1 MNILDLVAGISLDSS
16 EMEEGLESL
25 ATRAVAKGKLIAD
38 AIGTVASKGFD
49 LLKGAITSSV
59 DTGMSFDTAVS
70 QIAATTGKT
79 VDQIQDLKTAAE
91 KMGATTK
98 FTATEAAE
106 GINILAMAGMSASDI
121 LNEDANG
128 ATLLSTTLD
137 LASAG
142 AMSMESSATY
152 LTSSLKGFSK
162 EGKSAAYYADLMAKG
177 ATLANTDVSALGEA
191 LSGVSANASAY
202 GQASDSVTLSLLKL
216 AEANVTGSNA
226 TTALNSA
233 MSEVYTPT
241 DQAKK
246 ALDSLGVSAYNADGT
261 ARDFNAVVDN
271 LTGAL
276 SGMTDQ
282 QKNATLNTIFG
293 VQGLDAYNKMAAVS
307 ADKTNEFKAALA
319 DAGGS
324 AASQAQTQLD
334 NLGGSFTLLSSAT
347 DGLKLAFYN
356 LFSKTLKDG
365 VDLATDSITILT
377 DGLSSGGLL
386 GLVKSLGGVADNAV
400 TKLLGKLSFLAKLP
414 LVSWFKQ
421 IKKTGADA
429 FSGLGG
435 AVKTLFSAFNPVIDA
450 VKEFLGIT
458 DDAGG
463 TLDNARAKMDAGKA
477 ALEAIKQVINAA
489 GQVVTWFVS
498 VPLTGLANIL
508 GQSLL
513 AKFNILKAVF
523 TSAVDFISSL
533 PIMDWLEKLQ
543 NAFSSAFDSI
553 ASAISPL
560 VDAVLN
566 FSDYLVSL
574 ITGFSDAGAQSTAFG
589 TALSVLNVIVDG
601 IATAIQFAGDI
612 ISGVISVLT
621 QVINQIV
628 NDAQTDGTLINS
640 IITGIQSAVQTA
652 FAIIA
657 DVWQNV
663 LLPVF
668 TGIYTWLSENIGP
681 ISTEVFNALGEV
693 VTAVFSVIEAVWNNV
708 LLPVFA
714 ALLSSLE
721 DNIKPLF
728 ETTFQAAQE
737 AVSVAF
743 QMIADTW
750 ENHLKP
756 CWDAIKTFADETLLP
771 CFQAIGDF
779 LRENLKPVFDEVFKA
794 VSESVTT
801 AFDTIVSWWDNVL
814 KPLFDGMLDF
824 VTNIFSGK
832 WSDAWNGIVST
843 FSTVFAGII
852 EFAKTPIN
860 AVIKLINGAIAGI
873 ESALNAVIGAMNKIS
888 VTIPDWVP
896 GFGGSNFGINIPTV
910 GFGRIGELEKGGI
923 LRKGQ
928 KGLLEGKGDEA
939 VVPLEKSE
947 GWLNKLAEKMNGNKK
962 PTQVTVVI
970 EGYDKDKKELAEAV
984 AEEVSKQMADDYDR
998 DRRVFA

>member
-1 MNILDLVAGISLDSS
+1 MNILELVAGISVDSS
-16 EMEEGLESL
+16 GMEEDLESL

-38 AIGTVASKGFD
+38 AIGTVATKGFD
-49 LLKGAITSSV
+49 LLKGAISSSV
-59 DTGMSFDTAVS
+59 ETGKSFDTAIS
-70 QIAATTGKT
+70 QVAATTGQT
-79 VDQIQDLKTAAE
+79 VDQIGDLKAAAE
-91 KMGATTK
+91 EMGATTK

-261 ARDFNAVVDN
+261 ARDFNDIVDN

-282 QKNATLNTIFG
+282 QKNATLSTIFG

-307 ADKTNEFKAALA
+307 AEKTNSFKESLAAA
-319 DAGGS
+319 SGS
-324 AASQAQTQLD
+324 AAQQAQTQLD
-334 NLGGSFTLLSSAT
+334 NLEGSMTLLDSAM

-356 LFSKTLKDG
+356 LFSGKLKAAI
-365 VDLATDSITILT
+365 DLISESVSILT
-377 DGLSSGGLL
+377 DGLSQGGLL
-386 GLVKSLGGVADNAV
+386 GVVKSFGKVAENAF
-400 TKLLGKLSFLAKLP
+400 TKLLAKLSSITKLP

-421 IKKTGADA
+421 LKKTASTA
-429 FSGLGG
+429 FSGVG
-435 AVKTLFSAFNPVIDA
+435 SA
-450 VKEFLGIT
+450 VKELFTVFEPLIEVVQDFLGVT
-458 DDAGG
+458 EDSSSAMEKAQGKMSAAKSVVD
-463 TLDNARAKMDAGKA
+463 TL
-477 ALEAIKQVINAA
+477 KQGISAA
-489 GQVVTWFVS
+489 GEIVSKFVS
-498 VPLTGLANIL
+498 GPLTA
-508 GQSLL
+508 L
-513 AKFNILKAVF
+513 AKIFAGHLLNNLKLFSSVATAVF
-523 TSAVDFISSL
+523 DFIGSL
-533 PIMDWLEKLQ
+533 PIMEWIGQLTSAVSG
-543 NAFSSAFDSI
+543 AFSSIINAFM
-553 ASAISPL
+553 PL
-560 VDAVLN
+560 M
-566 FSDYLVSL
+566 
-574 ITGFSDAGAQSTAFG
+574 TAFESLKSYLIELVTNFLDSG
-589 TALSVLNVIVDG
+589 SAADAFGVAITVLGAIVDG
-601 IATAIQFAGDI
+601 IAAAIQIAGDVI
-612 ISGVISVLT
+612 GGVISFLAS
-621 QVINQIV
+621 VIEQIV
-628 NDAQTDGTLINS
+628 TDAQTDGTLINS
-640 IITGIQSAVQTA
+640 IITGIQSAVETA

-708 LLPVFA
+708 LLPVFT

-998 DRRVFA
+998 NRRVFA

>member
-1 MNILDLVAGISLDSS
+1 MNILELVAGISVDSS
-16 EMEEGLESL
+16 GMEEDLESL

-38 AIGTVASKGFD
+38 AIGTVATKGFD
-49 LLKGAITSSV
+49 LLKGAISSSV
-59 DTGMSFDTAVS
+59 ETGKSFDTAIS
-70 QIAATTGKT
+70 QVAATTGQT
-79 VDQIQDLKTAAE
+79 VDQIGDLKAAAE
-91 KMGATTK
+91 EMGATTK

-261 ARDFNAVVDN
+261 ARDFNDIVDN

-282 QKNATLNTIFG
+282 QKNATLSTIFG

-307 ADKTNEFKAALA
+307 AEKTNSFKESLAAA
-319 DAGGS
+319 SGS
-324 AASQAQTQLD
+324 AAQQAQTQLD
-334 NLGGSFTLLSSAT
+334 NLEGSMTLLDSAM

-356 LFSKTLKDG
+356 LFSGKLKAAI
-365 VDLATDSITILT
+365 DLISESVSILT
-377 DGLSSGGLL
+377 DGLSQGGLL
-386 GLVKSLGGVADNAV
+386 GVVKSFGKVAENAF
-400 TKLLGKLSFLAKLP
+400 TKLLAKLSSITKLP

-421 IKKTGADA
+421 LKKTASTA
-429 FSGLGG
+429 FSGVG
-435 AVKTLFSAFNPVIDA
+435 SA
-450 VKEFLGIT
+450 VKELFTVFEPLIEVVQDFLGVT
-458 DDAGG
+458 EDSSSAMEKAQGKMSAAKSVVD
-463 TLDNARAKMDAGKA
+463 TL
-477 ALEAIKQVINAA
+477 KQGISAA
-489 GQVVTWFVS
+489 GEIVSKFVS
-498 VPLTGLANIL
+498 GPLTA
-508 GQSLL
+508 L
-513 AKFNILKAVF
+513 AKIFAGHLLNNLKLFSSVATAVF
-523 TSAVDFISSL
+523 DFIGSL
-533 PIMDWLEKLQ
+533 PIMEWIGQLTSAVSG
-543 NAFSSAFDSI
+543 AFSSIINAFM
-553 ASAISPL
+553 PL
-560 VDAVLN
+560 M
-566 FSDYLVSL
+566 
-574 ITGFSDAGAQSTAFG
+574 TAFESLKSYLIELVTNFLDSG
-589 TALSVLNVIVDG
+589 SAADAFGVAITVLGAIVDG
-601 IATAIQFAGDI
+601 IAAAIQIAGDVI
-612 ISGVISVLT
+612 GGVISFLAS
-621 QVINQIV
+621 VIEQIV
-628 NDAQTDGTLINS
+628 TDAQTDGTLINS
-640 IITGIQSAVQTA
+640 IITGIQSAVETA

-657 DVWQNV
+657 DAWQNV

-708 LLPVFA
+708 LLPVFT

-947 GWLNKLAEKMNGNKK
+947 GWLNKLAEKMNGNKN

>member
-16 EMEEGLESL
+16 EMDEGLESL

-79 VDQIQDLKTAAE
+79 VDQIQDLKAAAE
-91 KMGATTK
+91 EMGATTK

-226 TTALNSA
+226 STALKSA
-233 MSEVYTPT
+233 MSEIYTPT

-246 ALDSLGVSAYNADGT
+246 ALDNLGVSAYNADGT

-276 SGMTDQ
+276 SGMSDQ

-293 VQGLDAYNKMAAVS
+293 IQGLDAYNKMAAVS

-386 GLVKSLGGVADNAV
+386 GLVKSLGGVADNTV
-400 TKLLGKLSFLAKLP
+400 TKLLGKLSSLTKLP

-421 IKKTGADA
+421 VKKTGSDA

-435 AVKTLFSAFNPVIDA
+435 AVKTLFSAFDPVINA

-458 DDAGG
+458 DDTGG
-463 TLDNARAKMDAGKA
+463 KLDAGKS
-477 ALEAIKQVINAA
+477 ALEAIKQAISAA

-498 VPLTGLANIL
+498 VPLTGLANII

-543 NAFSSAFDSI
+543 SAFSSAFDSI

-566 FSDYLVSL
+566 FSNYLVSL
-574 ITGFSDAGAQSTAFG
+574 VTDFSDAGTQSTAFG

-612 ISGVISVLT
+612 ISGVISVLA
-621 QVINQIV
+621 QAINQIV
-628 NDAQTDGTLINS
+628 TDAQTDGTLINS
-640 IITGIQSAVQTA
+640 IITGIQSAVETA

-708 LLPVFA
+708 LLPVFT

-737 AVSVAF
+737 AVSAAF

-896 GFGGSNFGINIPTV
+896 GFGGSKFGINIPTV

-947 GWLNKLAEKMNGNKK
+947 GWLNKLAEKMNGSQKT
-962 PTQVTVVI
+962 TQIKIVI
-970 EGYDKDKKELAEAV
+970 EGYDKDKQELADAV
-984 AEEVSKQMADDYDR
+984 AEEVSKRMADDYDR

>member
-1 MNILDLVAGISLDSS
+1 
-16 EMEEGLESL
+16 ME
-25 ATRAVAKGKLIAD
+25 
-38 AIGTVASKGFD
+38 
-49 LLKGAITSSV
+49 
-59 DTGMSFDTAVS
+59 
-70 QIAATTGKT
+70 
-79 VDQIQDLKTAAE
+79 
-91 KMGATTK
+91 
-98 FTATEAAE
+98 
-106 GINILAMAGMSASDI
+106 
-121 LNEDANG
+121 
-128 ATLLSTTLD
+128 
-137 LASAG
+137 
-142 AMSMESSATY
+142 
-152 LTSSLKGFSK
+152 
-162 EGKSAAYYADLMAKG
+162 
-177 ATLANTDVSALGEA
+177 
-191 LSGVSANASAY
+191 
-202 GQASDSVTLSLLKL
+202 
-216 AEANVTGSNA
+216 
-226 TTALNSA
+226 
-233 MSEVYTPT
+233 
-241 DQAKK
+241 
-246 ALDSLGVSAYNADGT
+246 
-261 ARDFNAVVDN
+261 
-271 LTGAL
+271 
-276 SGMTDQ
+276 
-282 QKNATLNTIFG
+282 
-293 VQGLDAYNKMAAVS
+293 
-307 ADKTNEFKAALA
+307 
-319 DAGGS
+319 
-324 AASQAQTQLD
+324 
-334 NLGGSFTLLSSAT
+334 
-347 DGLKLAFYN
+347 
-356 LFSKTLKDG
+356 
-365 VDLATDSITILT
+365 
-377 DGLSSGGLL
+377 
-386 GLVKSLGGVADNAV
+386 
-400 TKLLGKLSFLAKLP
+400 
-414 LVSWFKQ
+414 
-421 IKKTGADA
+421 
-429 FSGLGG
+429 
-435 AVKTLFSAFNPVIDA
+435 
-450 VKEFLGIT
+450 
-458 DDAGG
+458 
-463 TLDNARAKMDAGKA
+463 
-477 ALEAIKQVINAA
+477 
-489 GQVVTWFVS
+489 
-498 VPLTGLANIL
+498 
-508 GQSLL
+508 
-513 AKFNILKAVF
+513 
-523 TSAVDFISSL
+523 
-533 PIMDWLEKLQ
+533 
-543 NAFSSAFDSI
+543 
-553 ASAISPL
+553 
-560 VDAVLN
+560 
-566 FSDYLVSL
+566 
-574 ITGFSDAGAQSTAFG
+574 
-589 TALSVLNVIVDG
+589 
-601 IATAIQFAGDI
+601 
-612 ISGVISVLT
+612 
-621 QVINQIV
+621 
-628 NDAQTDGTLINS
+628 
-640 IITGIQSAVQTA
+640 TA

-708 LLPVFA
+708 LLPVFT

>member
-1 MNILDLVAGISLDSS
+1 VNILELVAGISVDSS
-16 EMEEGLESL
+16 GMEEDLESL

-38 AIGTVASKGFD
+38 AIGTVATKGFD
-49 LLKGAITSSV
+49 LLKGAISSSV
-59 DTGMSFDTAVS
+59 ETGKSFDTAIS
-70 QIAATTGKT
+70 QVAATTGQT
-79 VDQIQDLKTAAE
+79 VDQIGDLKAAAE
-91 KMGATTK
+91 EMGATTK

-261 ARDFNAVVDN
+261 ARDFNDIVDN

-282 QKNATLNTIFG
+282 QKNATLSTIFG

-307 ADKTNEFKAALA
+307 AEKTNSFKESLAAA
-319 DAGGS
+319 SGS
-324 AASQAQTQLD
+324 AAQQAQTQLD
-334 NLGGSFTLLSSAT
+334 NLEGSMTLLDSAM

-356 LFSKTLKDG
+356 LFSGKLKAAI
-365 VDLATDSITILT
+365 DLISESVSILT
-377 DGLSSGGLL
+377 DGLSQGGLL
-386 GLVKSLGGVADNAV
+386 GVVKSFGKVAENAF
-400 TKLLGKLSFLAKLP
+400 TKLLAKLSSITKLP

-421 IKKTGADA
+421 LKKTASTA
-429 FSGLGG
+429 FSGVG
-435 AVKTLFSAFNPVIDA
+435 SA
-450 VKEFLGIT
+450 VKELFTVFEPLIEVVQDFLGVT
-458 DDAGG
+458 EDSSSAMEKAQGKMSAAKSVVD
-463 TLDNARAKMDAGKA
+463 TL
-477 ALEAIKQVINAA
+477 KQGISAA
-489 GQVVTWFVS
+489 GEIVSKFVS
-498 VPLTGLANIL
+498 GPLTA
-508 GQSLL
+508 L
-513 AKFNILKAVF
+513 AKIFAGHLLNNLKLFSSVATAVF
-523 TSAVDFISSL
+523 DFIGSL
-533 PIMDWLEKLQ
+533 PIMEWIGQLTSAVSG
-543 NAFSSAFDSI
+543 AFSSIINAFM
-553 ASAISPL
+553 PL
-560 VDAVLN
+560 M
-566 FSDYLVSL
+566 
-574 ITGFSDAGAQSTAFG
+574 TAFESLKSYLIELVTNFLDSG
-589 TALSVLNVIVDG
+589 SAADAFGVAITVLGAIVDG
-601 IATAIQFAGDI
+601 IAAAIQIAGDVI
-612 ISGVISVLT
+612 GGVISFLAS
-621 QVINQIV
+621 VIEQIV
-628 NDAQTDGTLINS
+628 TDAQTDGTLINS
-640 IITGIQSAVQTA
+640 IITGIQSAVETA

-708 LLPVFA
+708 LLPVFT

-947 GWLNKLAEKMNGNKK
+947 GWLNKLAEKINGNPK